1 MSKTHTI
8 QLQTHRF
15 LFSED
20 VVGCLSNFAQIH
32 QFDERKTFKAEWQT
46 YIENPENKTLLA
58 NEVYRLLG
66 EGFEGD
72 PYDKFFK
79 SVRYYY
85 RKKLGKDKIDNE
97 KSPRKGYETLDRDI
111 LREMDEHI
119 KSQIAS
125 NINNHASSVLV
136 SMVSPASSFDDY
148 CSNNKRI
155 ILEESFRYKR
165 DDDDDDA
172 DDSSIQKVDIENTIS
187 RLKKTYKN
195 RFYKIRTTLM
205 E

>member
-1 MSKTHTI
+1 MSQTHTI

-32 QFDERKTFKAEWQT
+32 QFDERKTFKAEWQK
-46 YIENPENKTLLA
+46 YIENQENKTLLA
-58 NEVYRLLG
+58 NEVNRLLG

-165 DDDDDDA
+165 DDDDDA
-172 DDSSIQKVDIENTIS
+172 DSSIQKVDIENTIS

>member
-1 MSKTHTI
+1 MSQTHTI

-32 QFDERKTFKAEWQT
+32 QFDERKTFKAEWQK
-46 YIENPENKTLLA
+46 YIENQENKTLLA
-58 NEVYRLLG
+58 NEVNRLLG

-155 ILEESFRYKR
+155 ILEESFRCKR
-165 DDDDDDA
+165 DDDDDA
-172 DDSSIQKVDIENTIS
+172 DSSIQKVDIENTIS